1 MRNIPKEY
9 PTELNDEDLLNLI
22 REYSKE
28 ATDAGRST
36 GYSVGPSY
44 YKEMVDIGQSEINN
58 RIQKNLF
65 TQIEKL
71 TTEISLLKE
80 DNKVSSKR
88 NFWLSIITIA
98 LAIITVFLGFLTI
111 TDSKNSQGSDTTWKN
126 NQTELLKKNN
136 SELQNIKIEIIKSNL
151 IKKSKI

>member
-1 MRNIPKEY
+1 MRNTIPKEY
-9 PTELNDEDLLNLI
+9 PTELNNEDLLNLI
-22 REYSKE
+22 KEYSKE

-71 TTEISLLKE
+71 TTEIGLLKE
-80 DNKVSSKR
+80 DNKASSKTNLR
-88 NFWLSIITIA
+88 LSIITIV
-98 LAIITVFLGFLTI
+98 LAILTVCLSFLTI
-111 TDSKNSQGSDTTWKN
+111 TDSNTSQNSETVWRKSLI
-126 NQTELLKKNN
+126 ELFNKNN
-136 SELQNIKIEIIKSNL
+136 SELQNIKLEITNSRIKTQ
-151 IKKSKI
+151 K